1 MQKIT
6 FGALLGAAL
15 TFGAAAEA
23 QNFQEVAPRA
33 VPAPAAP
40 APAVAPALPAPSDD
54 QRVALATLKGLVFVG
69 AVDRVK
75 RDGVADTGTSVD
87 PTDLTLLKD
96 EAFLAEMR
104 AYIGKPLTFAGVNEI
119 TRTVIQRYRA
129 FDHPVVDVVVPEQ
142 DINSGVVQ
150 FAVVEP
156 AIGAVRAEGNKYFAS
171 ETLVDRVRAKPGDLI
186 VGSRLLQDVA
196 ALNENPFRR
205 IDLVYER
212 DKEPGLTDIVLR
224 TEDRFPLRVYG
235 GVDNAGTA
243 SLGRERLLAGF
254 NYGNLFG
261 LDQQLSYQFTGSSD
275 LIAGNPS
282 IPGRPDQARFLA
294 HSVTYTVPLPW
305 GDRLT
310 VFGTHA
316 ESVPRLADTFN
327 QLGLSDQIS
336 FRYGIPLARSESGFH
351 ELRIGYDFKSS
362 NNNLEFGGSSVSQGV
377 SEIHQAVFEYSGT
390 VQDRFGTTTPV
401 ASLFFSP
408 GGLSKD
414 NSTLAFQ
421 TGGGGRAGANA
432 RYVYGQIGLDRTT
445 PLPAETSWWA
455 HGVVQRSD
463 ASLLASE
470 QFGVGGVG
478 TVRGYDQYAVEGDNG
493 WLLVNELRSP
503 FYRLAPK
510 LGFASVEDQLQF
522 FTFYDI
528 GHVDSRTFQTGQ
540 PQSKTLAGTGVGFRY
555 SVDRYVD
562 LKFDYAFALQPL
574 ATATT
579 GSSRF
584 DIALTIGY

>member
-1 MQKIT
+1 MQKVT
-6 FGALLGAAL
+6 FGAFVSAAL
-15 TFGAAAEA
+15 TFGVAAQA
-23 QNFQEVAPRA
+23 QNYQEVAPRA

-40 APAVAPALPAPSDD
+40 APAIAPALPAPSDD
-54 QRVALATLKGLVFVG
+54 RRVALAALKGLVFVG

-75 RDGVADTGTSVD
+75 RQGIADNATSVD
-87 PTDLTLLKD
+87 PTDLALLKD
-96 EAFLAEMR
+96 EAFLAAMR
-104 AYIGKPLTFAGVNEI
+104 IYIGKPLTFADVNEI
-119 TRTVIQRYRA
+119 TRTVIQRYREL
-129 FDHPVVDVVVPEQ
+129 DHPVVDVVVPEQ
-142 DINSGVVQ
+142 DIDSGIVQ

-156 AIGAVRAEGNKYFAS
+156 AIGAVRAEGNKFFAT
-171 ETLVDRVRAKPGDLI
+171 ETLVDRVRAKPGDPI

-212 DKEPGLTDIVLR
+212 DQEPGLTDIVLR

-235 GVDNAGTA
+235 GFDNFGTA
-243 SLGRERLLAGF
+243 SLGRERVLAGF

-275 LIAGNPS
+275 LITGNPS
-282 IPGRPDQARFLA
+282 IQGRPDQARFTA
-294 HSVTYTVPLPW
+294 HSVTYTVPLSW

-316 ESVPRLADTFN
+316 ESLPRLANTFN
-327 QLGLSDQIS
+327 QLGLSDQVS
-336 FRYGIPLARSESGFH
+336 FRYAIPLARSESGFH
-351 ELRIGYDFKSS
+351 EVRIGYDFKSS
-362 NNNLEFGGSSVSQGV
+362 NNNLEFGGSSVSKGV
-377 SEIHQAVFEYSGT
+377 SEIHQAVLEYSGLL
-390 VQDRFGTTTPV
+390 QDRFGTTAPA
-401 ASLFFSP
+401 ASLFVSP
-408 GGLSKD
+408 GGLSRD
-414 NSTLAFQ
+414 NSTQAFQ
-421 TGGGGRAGANA
+421 IGGGGRAGATA
-432 RYVYGQIGLDRTT
+432 DYVYGQIGLDRNT
-445 PLPAETSWWA
+445 PLPAKTSWWA

-493 WLLVNELRSP
+493 WLLSNELRSP
-503 FYRLAPK
+503 SYRLSPM
-510 LGFASVEDQLQF
+510 LGLASVEDQLQL

-528 GHVDSRTFQTGQ
+528 GHVDSRTFQAGQ

-555 SVDRYVD
+555 SLDRYVD
-562 LKFDYAFALQPL
+562 LKFDYAVALQPL
-574 ATATT
+574 ATATS

-584 DIALTIGY
+584 DVALTIGY